1 MLKKLGLP
9 IIALAALMAFAAPQ
23 KADARVRFGI
33 SFGAP
38 VYTAPVPVAP
48 YVYGYS
54 YPAYQ
59 VDPYAYGNGYVAPA
73 PYVDPYVAPVAPYY
87 GGFERPAAFG
97 SKLLPCDA
105 SGVTCRL
112 SGAFMRH
119 SSCTRSR
126 WAASSRGCRRS
137 SAASESP
144 KALSALL

>member
-48 YVYGYS
+48 YAYGYS
-54 YPAYQ
+54 YPAYH

-87 GGFERPAAFG
+87 GGFSLGFGGHRYYGDHERFEHE
-97 SKLLPCDA
+97 
-105 SGVTCRL
+105 
-112 SGAFMRH
+112 RH
-119 SSCTRSR
+119 ERHER
-126 WAASSRGCRRS
+126 FEHGYRR
-137 SAASESP
+137 
-144 KALSALL
+144 